1 MELCDFIEYLEVSL
15 IVIIVMFLPFNWY
28 YLGWGA
34 LCFKMLFPLVYLRKY
49 LLIMVCLDIVLYM
62 HDLVVFQ
69 LVYVLQWSS
78 CVKFAYVAFKML
90 YILRH
95 ALFPLVI
102 SWIMS
107 SIQLVSFCD
116 AIDILCLDQG
126 MLWSPLVLRTLECAR
141 CESFKYLM
149 HNFRGSKHNLC
160 LLRLTIS

>member
-95 ALFPLVI
+95 ALFPSHKLNYVI
-102 SWIMS
+102 YSIGIFLWCNWYIMPRPRNVVIPS
-107 SIQLVSFCD
+107 SSKDTRMCKVRVIQILD
-116 AIDILCLDQG
+116 AQL
-126 MLWSPLVLRTLECAR
+126 
-141 CESFKYLM
+141 
-149 HNFRGSKHNLC
+149 
-160 LLRLTIS
+160 

>member
-1 MELCDFIEYLEVSL
+1 
-15 IVIIVMFLPFNWY
+15 
-28 YLGWGA
+28 
-34 LCFKMLFPLVYLRKY
+34 MLFPLVYLRKY
-49 LLIMVCLDIVLYM
+49 FLIMVWLDIVFYM

-78 CVKFAYVAFKML
+78 CVKRAYVAFKIL

-102 SWIMS
+102 SCIMS

-126 MLWSPLVLRTLECAR
+126 MLWSPLVLKMLECAR
-141 CESFKYLM
+141 CKSFKYLM
-149 HNFRGSKHNLC
+149 HNFRGSTHNLC
-160 LLRLTIS
+160 LLRLTIFWVILYSLKVKKERWARNGTIRTSVPPQVK